1 MSDSRATGQ
10 LFVVSAPSGAGKTSL
25 VNELVTRHEDLAI
38 SVSHTTR
45 PPRPGEQEGIDYH
58 FVSEEQ
64 FREMVRRDAF
74 LEHAEVFGN
83 LYGTSREWVQAQ
95 LAQGISLILE
105 IDWQGARQIREKMP
119 DCTAIFILP
128 PSLDELERR
137 LRGRGGD
144 GEEVIRRRMEAAVL
158 EMEHYREYEY
168 LIINDDFHRALGDLE
183 SVIRGAG
190 LRREL
195 QERRHR
201 QLIASLLGSAP

>member
-1 MSDSRATGQ
+1 MSDSRPIGQ

-45 PPRPGEQEGIDYH
+45 SPRPGEQEGINYH
-58 FVSEEQ
+58 FISEAQ

-74 LEHAEVFGN
+74 LEYAEVFGN
-83 LYGTSREWVQAQ
+83 LYGTSREWVESQ
-95 LAQGISLILE
+95 LAQGIDLILE
-105 IDWQGARQIREKMP
+105 IDWQGARQIREKLP
-119 DCTAIFILP
+119 ECTTIFVLP
-128 PSLDELERR
+128 PSLEELERR

-144 GEEVIRRRMEAAVL
+144 GEAVIQRRMEAAVL
-158 EMEHYREYEY
+158 EMEHYREYDY
-168 LIINDDFHRALGDLE
+168 LVINDDFHRAIGDLE
-183 SVIRGAG
+183 AVIRGAG

-201 QLIASLLGSAP
+201 ELITTLLGNL

>member
-1 MSDSRATGQ
+1 LSDSRPIGQ

-45 PPRPGEQEGIDYH
+45 SPRPGEQEGINYH
-58 FVSEEQ
+58 FISEAQ

-74 LEHAEVFGN
+74 LEYAEVFGN
-83 LYGTSREWVQAQ
+83 LYGTSREWVESQ
-95 LAQGISLILE
+95 LAQGIDLILE
-105 IDWQGARQIREKMP
+105 IDWQGALQIREKLP
-119 DCTAIFILP
+119 ECTTIFVLP
-128 PSLDELERR
+128 PSLEELERR

-144 GEEVIRRRMEAAVL
+144 GEAVIQRRMEAAVL
-158 EMEHYREYEY
+158 EMEHYREYDY
-168 LIINDDFHRALGDLE
+168 LVINDDFHRAIGDLE
-183 SVIRGAG
+183 AVIRGAG

-201 QLIASLLGSAP
+201 ELITTLLGNP

>member
-1 MSDSRATGQ
+1 MSDSRAIGQ

-58 FVSEEQ
+58 FISEAQ

-74 LEHAEVFGN
+74 LEYAEVFGN
-83 LYGTSREWVQAQ
+83 LYGTSREWVESQ
-95 LAQGISLILE
+95 LAQGIDLILE
-105 IDWQGARQIREKMP
+105 IDWQGARQIRQKLSE
-119 DCTAIFILP
+119 CTTIFILP
-128 PSLDELERR
+128 PSLDELEKR

-144 GEEVIRRRMEAAVL
+144 DESVIRRRMEAAVL
-158 EMEHYREYEY
+158 EMEHYREYDY
-168 LIINDDFHRALGDLE
+168 LVINDDFHRALGDLE
-183 SVIRGAG
+183 AVIRGAG

-201 QLIASLLGSAP
+201 ELITALLGKL

>member
-1 MSDSRATGQ
+1 MSDSRPIGQ

-45 PPRPGEQEGIDYH
+45 SPRPGEQEGINYH
-58 FVSEEQ
+58 FISEAQ

-74 LEHAEVFGN
+74 LEYAEVFGN
-83 LYGTSREWVQAQ
+83 LYGTSREWVESQ
-95 LAQGISLILE
+95 LAQGIDLILE
-105 IDWQGARQIREKMP
+105 IDWQGARQIREKLP
-119 DCTAIFILP
+119 ECTTIFVLP
-128 PSLDELERR
+128 PSLEELERR

-144 GEEVIRRRMEAAVL
+144 GEAVIRRRMEAAVL
-158 EMEHYREYEY
+158 EMEHYREYDY
-168 LIINDDFHRALGDLE
+168 LVINDDFHRAIGDLE
-183 SVIRGAG
+183 AVIRGAG

-201 QLIASLLGSAP
+201 ELITTLLGNP

>member
-1 MSDSRATGQ
+1 MSESRHTGQ

-45 PPRPGEQEGIDYH
+45 PPRPGEQEGINYH
-58 FVSEEQ
+58 FVSEAQ

-83 LYGTSREWVQAQ
+83 LYGTSREWVEAQ
-95 LAQGISLILE
+95 LAQDIDLILE

-119 DCTAIFILP
+119 GCTTIFILP
-128 PSLDELERR
+128 PSLDELENR

-144 GEEVIRRRMEAAVL
+144 DEAVIRRRMEAAVL
-158 EMEHYREYEY
+158 EMEHYREYDY
-168 LIINDDFHRALGDLE
+168 LVLNDDFHRALGDLE
-183 SVIRGAG
+183 AIIRGAG
-190 LRREL
+190 LRRTV

-201 QLIASLLGSAP
+201 DLIRALLGTTS